1 MNVLE
6 RYQVRLAPLLPR
18 IRDITLILTT
28 TTILVGRFVVSGDH
42 PVLGFW
48 ATSVSVVAATTLWWR
63 RQYPIAIACVGVLV
77 CAVSGS
83 NVMMMLAICTLAVRR
98 HDRWLWAVAAIGVLT
113 NATSGFL
120 RAGTDSYLSY
130 LGSSLFSVFTYVVL
144 GAYIGLRRK
153 HLEGLH
159 ERVRHAE
166 AEREVRAAQARL
178 AERSRI
184 AREMHDVVAHKV
196 SLIALHAGALQVTAA
211 PDAARVH
218 RSAELIADTAR
229 AALTDL
235 RSVLGVLRDSS
246 DEDHP
251 DPPQPRLVDLPALV
265 AASREAGI
273 PIAENISADLGS
285 PAPSVLALAAY
296 RVTQEALTNIH
307 KHAAGASTTVEI
319 HGRPGGS
326 LTIEV
331 VNSAPADPATPSG
344 LTGSG
349 AGLVGLRERVGLAS
363 GTLEHGPTPDG
374 GWRVFAS
381 SPWPDDQS
389 GSASN

>member
-1 MNVLE
+1 MVLT
-6 RYQVRLAPLLPR
+6 AATIALL
-18 IRDITLILTT
+18 I
-28 TTILVGRFVVSGDH
+28 VRFVQTGSGSTAA
-42 PVLGFW
+42 VW
-48 ATSVSVVAATTLWWR
+48 ATALSIAAATTLMCR
-63 RQYPIAIACVGVLV
+63 RRYPIAVAGVGIVV

-83 NVMMMLAICTLAVRR
+83 NVMMMLGICTLSVRR

-120 RAGTDSYLSY
+120 RAGTDGYASY
-130 LGSSLFSVFTYVVL
+130 LGSSLFSVLTYVVL

-166 AEREVRAAQARL
+166 AEREVRATQARL
-178 AERSRI
+178 AERGRI

-196 SLIALHAGALQVTAA
+196 SLIALHAGALQMTAA
-211 PDAARVH
+211 PDADRVH

-229 AALTDL
+229 AALSDL
-235 RSVLGVLRDSS
+235 RSVLGVLRESPDG
-246 DEDHP
+246 DRP

-273 PIAENISADLGS
+273 PIAENISADLAT
-285 PAPSVLALAAY
+285 PAPAALALTAY

-307 KHAAGASTTVEI
+307 KHAAGAPTTVEI
-319 HGRPGGS
+319 HGRPGDR
-326 LTIEV
+326 LTIEI
-331 VNSAPADPATPSG
+331 VNGAPAHPVAPSG
-344 LTGSG
+344 LAGSG

-363 GTLEHGPTPDG
+363 GRLEHGPTPDG

-381 SPWPDDQS
+381 SPWPDGQS
-389 GSASN
+389 GSASS